1 MSGMAGPDVP
11 APTTGARVTI
21 QEIVSESY
29 RSAAALARAFG
40 QTVLEPSWWPADTTE
55 IAYNLD
61 GPPGRRSYRIGST
74 RAEGVPILVVAD
86 MEAAW
91 AGRSPGDWLVGEW
104 SEPPKLA
111 HLRGLIGRVG
121 DPPRLHVVIYD
132 RRLAIQLIGYNTE
145 DEIMSAI
152 RSLRPVGAEP
162 PGMS

>member
-1 MSGMAGPDVP
+1 MAGPDVP

-29 RSAAALARAFG
+29 RSGAALARAFG
-40 QTVLEPSWWPADTTE
+40 QTVLAPSWWPADTTE

-91 AGRSPGDWLVGEW
+91 ARRSPRDWLVGEW

-111 HLRGLIGRVG
+111 HLR
-121 DPPRLHVVIYD
+121 
-132 RRLAIQLIGYNTE
+132 A
-145 DEIMSAI
+145 
-152 RSLRPVGAEP
+152 
-162 PGMS
+162 